1 MGAPK
6 RVEVQMRTVTLKGG
20 VKVPVFGLGTW
31 RMGERT
37 SARAAEVA
45 ALKLGLE
52 LGVRLID
59 TAEMYGEGV
68 AEEIVGQAMGGLR
81 DSVYL
86 VSKVYPHNASRK
98 GTLAACERSLKRLK
112 TDRLDLYLLH
122 WRGSHPL
129 AETVEGFEALQK
141 AGKIVSWGVS
151 NFDVDDLDAL
161 AGVPDGG
168 NCASNQVLYH
178 LGSRGIEFG
187 LLAKC
192 QAARIMVMA
201 YSPLGQ
207 GALLRKPALGKI
219 AAKHA
224 CQPAAVALA
233 WVLRQKGVI
242 TIPKATQP
250 EHVRANIKALDVE
263 LDPHDLAALDSAF
276 PPPRRARPLEMT

>member
-1 MGAPK
+1 
-6 RVEVQMRTVTLKGG
+6 MRTVTLKGG

-68 AEEIVGQAMGGLR
+68 AEEIVGEAMGGLR
-81 DSVYL
+81 DSIYL

-129 AETVEGFEALQK
+129 AQTVEGFEALRR

-178 LGSRGIEFG
+178 LGSRGVEWG

-224 CQPAAVALA
+224 CEPAAVALA

-250 EHVRANIKALDVE
+250 AHVRANIKALDVK
-263 LDPHDLAALDSAF
+263 LDQDDLAALDSAL
-276 PPPRRARPLEMT
+276 PPPRRGRPLDMT